1 MRKQSFYSAANIA
14 ITFKHTKNATPLRMK
29 IALYFALLSLISPSI
44 CILSSLVFAYPLES
58 YPDEP
63 SSFHLP
69 EQIHFLRGDKSCRL
83 PVNRHA
89 GREIELLA
97 DFSDCFCI
105 PGSPDDSEP
114 DAVTLHVC

>member
-1 MRKQSFYSAANIA
+1 
-14 ITFKHTKNATPLRMK
+14 MK
-29 IALYFALLSLISPSI
+29 IALYCTLLSLISPSI
-44 CILSSLVFAYPLES
+44 CILSSLVFAHPLEP

-69 EQIHFLRGDKSCRL
+69 KQFHFLRGDKSFRL

-97 DFSDCFCI
+97 YFSDCFCI
-105 PGSPDDSEP
+105 PGSPDDGEV
-114 DAVTLHVC
+114 DGGVILHAC

>member
-1 MRKQSFYSAANIA
+1 MRIFYLVLPYVLWHLYDFLAISSHSFRY
-14 ITFKHTKNATPLRMK
+14 L
-29 IALYFALLSLISPSI
+29 FAH
-44 CILSSLVFAYPLES
+44 PLES

-69 EQIHFLRGDKSCRL
+69 EQFHFLRGDKSFRL

-97 DFSDCFCI
+97 YFSDCFCI
-105 PGSPDDSEP
+105 PGSPDDGEV
-114 DAVTLHVC
+114 DGGVILHAC